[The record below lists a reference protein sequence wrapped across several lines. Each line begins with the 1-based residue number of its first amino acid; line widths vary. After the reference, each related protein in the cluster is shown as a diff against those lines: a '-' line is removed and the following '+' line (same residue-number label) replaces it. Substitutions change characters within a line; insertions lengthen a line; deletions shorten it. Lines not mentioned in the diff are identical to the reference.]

1 MISEEPG
8 SRERMNAM
16 ILGMTLLTGFLALLI
31 VVGIIWLIACVVVT
45 AARIFFHLA
54 GLLIL
59 LPLIIILF
67 TAVF

>member
-1 MISEEPG
+1 MKI
-8 SRERMNAM
+8 M
-16 ILGMTLLTGFLALLI
+16 ILGMTLLTGFLAILI
-31 VVGIIWLIACVVVT
+31 VIGIIWLIGCVVVT